1 MAGRR
6 RRLTTI
12 ERVLSSR
19 FAPPA
24 LSLLHLSLR
33 AATRI
38 WEAAV
43 LLVLTVYFVL
53 GLGLLTLR
61 YAVLPNAQ
69 QLRPWVEQAS
79 SSALG
84 LPVHIGAIH
93 TQWHGLMPEFALHDV
108 RIDGPQGQTALQFAE
123 VSAAPSWK
131 SLTRL
136 TLTFDQ
142 LVIRG
147 ANLTVT
153 LPDANHLEIG
163 GIRIALNG
171 GGKNDAAQ
179 QFADWVFEQDD
190 ILILDSRL
198 TWVNAAQHAPP
209 LPLSQVNIRLRNTLL
224 SHRAA
229 LIATPPADF
238 CGQIDLRASF
248 RQPLFLRHTAD
259 FSRWKGTLFGEASGV
274 DLAALQ
280 HQLPLAL
287 PVTTQ
292 TGRGSVRAWAQ
303 IDDGAPTALT
313 ADLALRGI
321 ALQLAPAGGQRV
333 QASAG
338 ATIPATGPSQ
348 GGDSPLGG
356 QRAQASVGAI
366 IPAAGPP
373 QGGDS
378 PLGGQRALASVGA
391 TIPAATLPPIALD
404 TLSTRMTWAPLPG
417 GENASL
423 QNLQFRTAQGQ
434 TLAPVTVDWRWQHP
448 KGGGAQAS
456 LQTGALD
463 LGALAALA
471 QRLPLPAPWPARL
484 SALQPTGH
492 VSHFTAQASWPTGA
506 VPAGL
511 PPTYRVQTQFTD
523 LRWNSPAG
531 AGEPTPPAN
540 PAPLIAKGKNAAK
553 TLQLPADLPGVSGLS
568 GTFSATQDG
577 GKAQLSLDKGALDLP
592 LIYAPA
598 RLGFD
603 RLQTDLTWARDS
615 NGGWQISAPRLTF
628 ANADAAGQAAL
639 TWRSAPKGMGS
650 MDLQGQLTRADAR
663 AVWRYLPI
671 DIPLQTRDYLR
682 SAIAAGSARQVD
694 FTVKG
699 PLEHFPF
706 DTPAKSGV
714 FQVSAQI
721 ENGVFNYAPRNI
733 LPSGQTAS
741 AATVHANA
749 QWPEFTQVSG
759 TLLLT
764 SHSLDVRNASAL
776 AYGARITAVNGGL
789 PSFHNGVL
797 SISGKAQ
804 APATD
809 ALRYLI
815 DSPINQQLGGVFDTV
830 QAQGPMAL
838 DIALKLPLDDMQ
850 AATLKGQATL
860 QGVDVRWSRDLPRFA
875 KVRGTVDFSHS
886 GFNLALNA
894 PDVLGGPVSLRGGQ
908 QQGKALQLQASGS
921 FSSAGLRA
929 ADQDW
934 MQTLGKVLQGQA
946 PYTLNITQQRGA
958 PEAVLELRSNLVG
971 AAIDLPPP
979 LGKPASAPDSL
990 LYTRTP
996 LPPGADG
1003 ARRNVVQVDLG
1014 GIAQARYVLEEPL
1027 PASAQNAAAGAA
1039 SSQDFRVLSGGLAIG
1054 PQAALPQPSTSVQAN
1069 VRLPVLDFDA
1079 WEAALKPLL
1088 PHDSAPT
1095 PVVFRAGADRGLAAL
1110 LPTTAALDIGRLTFM
1125 HRIINQVVIGG
1136 SRSGDLLQANVNS
1149 RQMSGYIGWQT
1160 GSGNNPGT
1168 LSARLARLEL
1178 PKSSDSDVE
1187 RLLDEQPKSIPALDI
1202 VADNVDL
1209 HGHHFNRLEVQ
1220 AVNRGRV
1227 DGSKEWQLTHFQL
1240 TAPDGVLTGSG
1251 TWTAL
1256 GAQLTAPGSADAAS
1270 PARRTAM
1277 QFSLAISDAGGLLG
1291 TLGKPGLLKGGKG
1304 EITGNL
1310 AWLGS
1315 PLNLDFPSMDG
1326 QFKLQLGSGQFL
1338 KADPGIAKLLGVL
1351 SLQSLPRRF
1360 TLDFRDLFSSG
1371 FAFDKVDADVG
1382 VQSGV
1387 ASTRDFRM
1395 SGVAASVRIEGST
1408 NLASETQNLR
1418 VVVVPNINAGAA
1430 SLAYALVN
1438 PVIGLGTFLA
1448 QYIAREPLA
1457 RAFTHVYDITGTWIT
1472 PIVTEAALNAGKPGS
1487 ATPAAP

>member
-1 MAGRR
+1 
-6 RRLTTI
+6 
-12 ERVLSSR
+12 
-19 FAPPA
+19 

-84 LPVHIGAIH
+84 LPVHIGAIR
-93 TQWHGLMPEFALHDV
+93 TQWHGLMPQFSLHDV
-108 RIDGPQGQTALQFAE
+108 RIDGPQGQPALRFAA
-123 VSAAPSWK
+123 VDAAPSWK

-136 TLTFDQ
+136 TLSFDQ

-147 ANLTVT
+147 ANLTIT
-153 LPDANHLEIG
+153 RPDANHLEIG
-163 GIRIALNG
+163 GIRIALTG

-179 QFADWVFEQDD
+179 QFADWLFEQDE

-209 LPLSQVNIRLRNTLL
+209 LPLSQVNILLRNTLL
-224 SHRAA
+224 THRAA
-229 LIATPPADF
+229 LTATPPAGF
-238 CGQIDLRASF
+238 GGQIDLRASF

-259 FSRWKGTLFGEASGV
+259 FSRWKGTLYGDVTGV

-280 HQLPLAL
+280 PQLPLAL
-287 PVTTQ
+287 PVSTQ

-303 IDDGAPTALT
+303 LDDGAPTALT

-321 ALQLAPAGGQRV
+321 AMQIAPA
-333 QASAG
+333 A
-338 ATIPATGPSQ
+338 ATGP
-348 GGDSPLGG
+348 L
-356 QRAQASVGAI
+356 RQA
-366 IPAAGPP
+366 AA
-373 QGGDS
+373 
-378 PLGGQRALASVGA
+378 
-391 TIPAATLPPIALD
+391 LPPLALD

-434 TLAPVTVDWRWQHP
+434 TLAPVNVNWHWQQP
-448 KGGGAQAS
+448 KGGTAQAS
-456 LQTGALD
+456 LQTGAVD
-463 LGALAALA
+463 LGALSALA
-471 QRLPLPAPWPARL
+471 QRLPLPALWHARL
-484 SALQPTGH
+484 SALQPQGRI
-492 VSHFTAQASWPTGA
+492 SRFSAQASWPKGVAPT
-506 VPAGL
+506 GL
-511 PPTYRVQTQFTD
+511 PPSYSVQTQFAN
-523 LRWNSPAG
+523 LRWSSPAG
-531 AGEPTPPAN
+531 AGEQTPPTD
-540 PAPLIAKGKNAAK
+540 PKSLIDKGKDAARA
-553 TLQLPADLPGVSGLS
+553 LQLPADLPGISGLS
-568 GTFSATQDG
+568 GTLSATQSG
-577 GKAQLSLDKGALDLP
+577 GKAQLSMNQGGLDLP
-592 LIYAPA
+592 LVFAPA
-598 RLGFD
+598 RLGFEN
-603 RLQTDLTWARDS
+603 LQTDLGWTRDAKG
-615 NGGWQISAPRLTF
+615 NWQISTQRFTF
-628 ANADAAGQAAL
+628 ANADAAGRADFKW
-639 TWRSAPKGMGS
+639 TSAPKGLGN

-671 DIPLQTRDYLR
+671 DIPLHTRDYLR

-699 PLEHFPF
+699 ALEHFPF
-706 DTPAKSGV
+706 DTPAKAGT
-714 FQVSAQI
+714 FRVSAQI

-733 LPSGQTAS
+733 LPPGETAS
-741 AATVHANA
+741 AATAHANA
-749 QWPEFTQVSG
+749 LWPEFTQVNG
-759 TLLLT
+759 ALLIT
-764 SHSLDVRNASAL
+764 SHSLEVRNASAQ
-776 AYGARITAVNGGL
+776 AYGARITAVNGSL
-789 PSFHNGVL
+789 PSFNHGVL

-804 APATD
+804 APASD

-815 DSPINQQLGGVFDTV
+815 DSPINKRLDGVFDTV

-838 DIALKLPLDDMQ
+838 DIALTLPLDDMQ

-860 QGVDVRWSRDLPRFA
+860 QGVDVRWSHDLPRFA
-875 KVRGTVDFSHS
+875 KVSGTVDFSHA

-894 PDVLGGPVSLRGGQ
+894 PDVLGGPVSLHGGQ
-908 QQGKALQLQASGS
+908 QQDQPLQLQASGS
-921 FSSAGLRA
+921 FSGAGLRA

-958 PEAVLELRSNLVG
+958 PEAALELRSTLVG
-971 AAIDLPPP
+971 AAINLPPP
-979 LGKPASAPDSL
+979 LGKPAAAPESL

-996 LPPGADG
+996 LPSGPDG
-1003 ARRNVVQVDLG
+1003 ARRNVVQIDLG
-1014 GIAQARYVLEEPL
+1014 GIAQARYVIEEPL
-1027 PASAQNAAAGAA
+1027 AAAATPSGGSAAAPAAPPPGRPNSGVSPSQPPPPGGGGA
-1039 SSQDFRVLSGGLAIG
+1039 STPNDFRVLSGGLAIG
-1054 PQAALPQPSTSVQAN
+1054 PQAALPQPAASVQAN
-1069 VRLPVLDFDA
+1069 VRLPVLDLDA

-1088 PHDSAPT
+1088 PESTAQT
-1095 PVVFRAGADRGLAAL
+1095 PVVFRAGSDRGLAAL
-1110 LPTTAALDIGRLTFM
+1110 LPTTAALDIGRLTLM

-1136 SRSGDLLQANVNS
+1136 SRSGDLLQANVNA
-1149 RQMSGYIGWQT
+1149 QQLSGYLGWQI

-1187 RLLDEQPKSIPALDI
+1187 HLFDEQPKSIPALDI

-1209 HGHHFNRLEVQ
+1209 HGHHFSRLEVQ

-1227 DGSKEWQLTHFQL
+1227 DGSKEWQLTHFEL
-1240 TAPDGVLTGSG
+1240 AAPDGVLTGSG

-1256 GAQLTAPGSADAAS
+1256 GAQLTVPGSADAAS

-1277 QFSLAISDAGGLLG
+1277 QFKLAISDAGGLLA

-1326 QFKLQLGSGQFL
+1326 QFTLQLGQGQFL

-1382 VQSGV
+1382 VRNGT

-1408 NLASETQNLR
+1408 NLATETQNLR

-1457 RAFTHVYDITGTWIT
+1457 RAFTHVYDITGTWLT
-1472 PIVTEAALNAGKPGS
+1472 PIVTDAALNADKPGT
-1487 ATPAAP
+1487 ATPATP

>member
-6 RRLTTI
+6 SRLTTI
-12 ERVLSSR
+12 ERVFSSR

-43 LLVLTVYFVL
+43 VLVLTVYFVL

-93 TQWHGLMPEFALHDV
+93 TQWHGLMPQFALHDV
-108 RIDGPQGQTALQFAE
+108 RIDGPQGQPALRFAE
-123 VSAAPSWK
+123 VQAAPSWK

-163 GIRIALNG
+163 GIRIALNS

-179 QFADWVFEQDD
+179 QFADWLFEQDD

-209 LPLSQVNIRLRNTLL
+209 LALSQVNIRLRNTLL

-229 LIATPPADF
+229 LTATPPVNF
-238 CGQIDLRASF
+238 GGQIDLRASF

-259 FSRWKGTLFGEASGV
+259 FSRWKGTLFGEAPGV

-280 HQLPLAL
+280 HQLPLKL

-321 ALQLAPAGGQRV
+321 ALQLAPAGE
-333 QASAG
+333 
-338 ATIPATGPSQ
+338 
-348 GGDSPLGG
+348 
-356 QRAQASVGAI
+356 QRAYANVG
-366 IPAAGPP
+366 
-373 QGGDS
+373 
-378 PLGGQRALASVGA
+378 
-391 TIPAATLPPIALD
+391 TTLPPIALD

-434 TLAPVTVDWRWQHP
+434 TLAPVTVDWRWQHT

-456 LQTGALD
+456 LQTGALN

-471 QRLPLPAPWPARL
+471 QRLPLPDPWHARL
-484 SALQPTGH
+484 SALQPTGQ

-506 VPAGL
+506 APVGL
-511 PPTYRVQTQFTD
+511 PPTYRLQTQFAD

-531 AGEPTPPAN
+531 AGEQAPPAN
-540 PAPLIAKGKNAAK
+540 PAPLIAEGKNAAK
-553 TLQLPADLPGVSGLS
+553 ALQLPADLPGVSGLS
-568 GTFSATQDG
+568 GTLSATQDG
-577 GKAQLSLDKGALDLP
+577 GKAQLSLNNGALDLP

-603 RLQTDLTWARDS
+603 RLQTDLAWTRDS
-615 NGGWQISAPRLTF
+615 KGGWQISAPRLTF

-733 LPSGQTAS
+733 LPPGQTAS

-749 QWPEFTQVSG
+749 KWPEFTQVSG

-776 AYGARITAVNGGL
+776 AYGARITAVNGSL

-838 DIALKLPLDDMQ
+838 DITLRLPLDDMQ

-875 KVRGTVDFSHS
+875 KVRGTVDFSHA

-908 QQGKALQLQASGS
+908 QQGQALQLQASGS

-929 ADQDW
+929 ADQGW
-934 MQTLGKVLQGQA
+934 LQTLGKVLRGQA

-958 PEAVLELRSNLVG
+958 PEAALELRSNLVG

-1014 GIAQARYVLEEPL
+1014 GIVQARYVLEEPL
-1027 PASAQNAAAGAA
+1027 PAPAQNAATAAAGTAGAA

-1088 PHDSAPT
+1088 PNDSAPT
-1095 PVVFRAGADRGLAAL
+1095 PVVLRAGADQGLAAL

-1149 RQMSGYIGWQT
+1149 RQLSGYIGWQT

-1209 HGHHFNRLEVQ
+1209 HGHHFDRLEVQ

-1240 TAPDGVLTGSG
+1240 TAQDGVLTGRG

-1277 QFSLAISDAGGLLG
+1277 QFKLAINDAGGLLA

-1304 EITGNL
+1304 EITGHL

-1315 PLNLDFPSMDG
+1315 PLSLDFPSLDG

-1371 FAFDKVDADVG
+1371 FAFDKVDADVD

-1387 ASTRDFRM
+1387 ASTHDFRM

-1472 PIVTEAALNAGKPGS
+1472 PIVTEGALNAGKPGS